1 MKRDIPLAVFLTA
14 IAIVLYIYIKARE
27 NTERYDL
34 IDVIH
39 KITDNMED
47 SIYNKLVA
55 ELEEP
60 EYFE

>member
-34 IDVIH
+34 NDVIH
-39 KITDNMED
+39 KITDDMED